1 MTATRFLAR
10 TRISTLNASACRS
23 PLAVFQDL
31 AARAAAEGS
40 ARTSCSSVLMESV
53 AQGSPGGTRS
63 LVVPRGVVRL
73 IARGRDV
80 SFDAL
85 SPQGARLLPALGAH
99 SRFPH
104 GAGAP
109 SLPDDERLRAPTVLD
124 AVRALAN
131 LVEDEEP
138 KAALPPGV
146 YGAFSYELVDC
157 WEDLPPRPAARCQ
170 LSGHE
175 PDINVV
181 LALDTILFD
190 HLAGQVQ
197 VVTRSLARSE
207 DALRDRRHQ
216 RFVEALTSG
225 AASRN
230 DERND
235 GRNDDVPL
243 PAVSDQPAKPD
254 VSDEEFLR
262 SVEKFLHHIERGDIF
277 QGVLSRGLEMKS
289 RVDPLAVYRVLRKQN
304 PSPYMFHVDLGD
316 GILLGASP
324 ETCVKV
330 EGRRLEIRPI
340 AGTAPRG
347 FSEDG
352 TIDDELDSR
361 LAIGLLLDTKEQ
373 AEHAMLV
380 DLARNDVARVAIP
393 GTRRVAEPFTI
404 EKYSHVQ
411 HLVSGVFGELRPEF
425 DALHAYRAV
434 ANMGTLTG
442 APKLRAMEL
451 IRETEPYAR
460 GFYGGAVGYLLQ
472 DGSFDSCIVIRS
484 LRYRPNGTYSTRA
497 GAGIVADS
505 IPERELEET
514 AHKARACR
522 QAVAI
527 AEACS

>member
-1 MTATRFLAR
+1 MTAVRFSAR
-10 TRISTLNASACRS
+10 TRISTLTASACRS

-40 ARTSCSSVLMESV
+40 ARTARTGGSVLMESA

-63 LVVPRGVVRL
+63 LIVPAGVVRL

-85 SPQGARLLPALGAH
+85 SPQGARLLPALGGL
-99 SRFPH
+99 SRFPS
-104 GAGAP
+104 GVGAP
-109 SLPDDERLRAPTVLD
+109 SLPDDERLRVPTVLD

-157 WEDLPPRPAARCQ
+157 WEDLPPRPPDPW
-170 LSGHE
+170 HE

-190 HLAGQVQ
+190 HVAGLVH
-197 VVTRSLARSE
+197 VVTRSLDRSE
-207 DALRDRRHQ
+207 DALRDQRHQ
-216 RFVEALTSG
+216 RFVEALTTGTTSTK
-225 AASRN
+225 N
-230 DERND
+230 DM
-235 GRNDDVPL
+235 PL
-243 PAVSDQPAKPD
+243 PRVSDQPATPD

-277 QGVLSRGLEMKS
+277 QGVLSRGLEMES

-330 EGRRLEIRPI
+330 ERRRLEIRPI

-352 TIDDELDSR
+352 TPNGTIPGSIDAELDSR

-411 HLVSGVFGELRPEF
+411 HLVSGVFGELRPEL

-484 LRYRPNGTYSTRA
+484 LRYRPQGIYSTRA